1 MTSTDE
7 PSAPPSRDPVDPAGP
22 GDDRSGV
29 DDLLHGIRRHVAQA
43 LQDDA
48 PAWTRERE
56 ATFLR
61 ALGDIDDPPLPTD
74 ALRRLYRELFS
85 ATRALLAPTSVAYLG
100 PAGTY
105 THAAVD
111 AHFGHAVNALPERS
125 IPEVFHAVEAGRA
138 DFGVVPVENST
149 EGSVNHTLD
158 LLGTTSLRIC
168 GEVKVRIQHSLMSR
182 AGRVEDI
189 VRVHAH
195 PQSLAQCRGWLDA
208 HLPQAER
215 VSESSNAAAAERV
228 RDHADAAAIASASAA
243 ERYRLDVLMTGIE
256 DVKTNTTRF
265 LVMGDRDLSPTGT
278 DATSLLVSAA
288 HRPGGLRELL
298 EPFERA
304 GVSLTRIE
312 SRPNRAGLWEYVFF
326 IDVVGHQRDETLAPV
341 LDRLREELPLM
352 RVLGS
357 YPQSL

>member
-1 MTSTDE
+1 MKREDAPSTPAHPDAH
-7 PSAPPSRDPVDPAGP
+7 APA
-22 GDDRSGV
+22 
-29 DDLLHGIRRHVAQA
+29 DLTIGTEALLDGIRRHVAQA
-43 LQDDA
+43 A
-48 PAWTRERE
+48 SGGAGSWTPERE
-56 ATFLR
+56 ATFLQQLADR
-61 ALGDIDDPPLPTD
+61 ADLPLPV
-74 ALRRLYRELFS
+74 AAIRRLYRELFS
-85 ATRALLAPTSVAYLG
+85 ATRALVAPTRIAYLG
-100 PAGTY
+100 PEGTY

-111 AHFGHAVNALPERS
+111 AHFGHAVQAMPERS

-138 DFGVVPVENST
+138 EFGVVPVENST

-158 LLGTTSLRIC
+158 LLGTTALKIC
-168 GEVKVRIQHSLMSR
+168 GEVKVRIQHTLMSR
-182 AGRVEDI
+182 AGSLGDI

-215 VSESSNAAAAERV
+215 ISQSSNAAAAELV
-228 RDHADAAAIASASAA
+228 TAHADAAAIASASAA
-243 ERYRLDVLMTGIE
+243 ERYGLGVLMAGIE

-265 LVMGDRDLSPTGT
+265 LIMGDRELAPTGA

-298 EPFERA
+298 EPFEQA

-312 SRPNRAGLWEYVFF
+312 SRPNRTGLWEYVFF
-326 IDVVGHQRDETLAPV
+326 IDVVGHQRDETLQPV
-341 LDRLREELPLM
+341 LDRLKLELPWM

>member
-1 MTSTDE
+1 MDPASND
-7 PSAPPSRDPVDPAGP
+7 SPVD
-22 GDDRSGV
+22 RVGV
-29 DDLLHGIRRHVAQA
+29 EEMLQGIRRHVAQA
-43 LQDDA
+43 
-48 PAWTRERE
+48 TRKGASICTPERE
-56 ATFLR
+56 AAFLR
-61 ALGDIDDPPLPTD
+61 QLADQTDLPLPVD
-74 ALRRLYRELFS
+74 AIRRLYRELFS
-85 ATRALLAPTSVAYLG
+85 ATRALIAPTRVAYLG
-100 PAGTY
+100 PEGTY

-111 AHFGHAVNALPERS
+111 AHFGHAVEAAPERS

-138 DFGVVPVENST
+138 EFGVVPVENST

-158 LLGTTSLRIC
+158 LLGTTSLKIC

-182 AGRVEDI
+182 ESSMDDI

-208 HLPQAER
+208 HLPRAER
-215 VSESSNAAAAERV
+215 ISESSNAAAAELV
-228 RDHADAAAIASASAA
+228 RDHPGAAAIASASAA
-243 ERYRLDVLMTGIE
+243 ERYELDVLMAGIE

-265 LVMGDRDLSPTGT
+265 LIMGDRELSPTGT

-298 EPFERA
+298 EPFEQA

-312 SRPNRAGLWEYVFF
+312 SRPNRTGLWEYVFF
-326 IDVVGHQRDETLAPV
+326 IDVLGHQRDETLAPV
-341 LDRLREELPLM
+341 LDRLRQELPLM